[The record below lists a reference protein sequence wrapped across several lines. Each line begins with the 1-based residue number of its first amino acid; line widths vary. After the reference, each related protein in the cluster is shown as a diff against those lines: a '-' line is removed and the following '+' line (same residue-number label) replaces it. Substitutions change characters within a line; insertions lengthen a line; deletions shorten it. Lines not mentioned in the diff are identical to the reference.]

1 MEVKK
6 NKHGIVEPTL
16 SKQDEAV
23 LTPPKRDAHFFW
35 TLFKST
41 FIISAFTVGG
51 GFVIIP
57 LLKAKY
63 VDEYHWINDKDTLD
77 MVAIAQSMPGIVAT
91 NSAIILGYRM
101 AGYLGTLVA
110 LLATVLPPL
119 ITLSIISYCYDYFIQ
134 NKIIAYML
142 RGMQCGATALILNV
156 GIDLAVKQCK
166 KKLALPLLILLVTF
180 IGNAFFQLNIMT
192 LIVLD
197 GLVGFF
203 FMRAAKYN

>member
-6 NKHGIVEPTL
+6 NKHGVVEPTL
-16 SKQDEAV
+16 SKQDESV

-35 TLFKST
+35 PLFKST

-101 AGYLGTLVA
+101 AGYLGTFVA

-192 LIVLD
+192 LIILD

>member
-1 MEVKK
+1 
-6 NKHGIVEPTL
+6 
-16 SKQDEAV
+16 
-23 LTPPKRDAHFFW
+23 
-35 TLFKST
+35 
-41 FIISAFTVGG
+41 
-51 GFVIIP
+51 
-57 LLKAKY
+57 
-63 VDEYHWINDKDTLD
+63 
-77 MVAIAQSMPGIVAT
+77 
-91 NSAIILGYRM
+91 
-101 AGYLGTLVA
+101 
-110 LLATVLPPL
+110 
-119 ITLSIISYCYDYFIQ
+119 TLSIISYCYDYFIQ

-192 LIVLD
+192 LIILD